1 MKAMKKILPILII
14 TVMIFFAAI
23 DNQEQKIESGILKVH
38 FIDVGQAD
46 SILIQN
52 NEQAMLIDAGNNSDS
67 DAVVSYIKAQ
77 NIKRLDYVVG
87 THPHE
92 DHIGGLDSVIKSFDI
107 GIVYMPKVMNTT
119 KTFLDVL
126 SAVKEKGLKVT
137 APKPNVSFE
146 LGGDAICTIIAPN
159 GSSYGSL
166 NDYSIVIKVTHEEN
180 SFLFTGDAEE
190 ISEKEM
196 IEKGFSLVANVL
208 KIAHHGSNSSTI
220 QEFLDQV
227 NPKYAIISVGEGNKY
242 GHPDKIVMDRLKDRG
257 TIVYR
262 TDKNGTIVATSD
274 GKIIT
279 FTTNRGSYSK

>member
-166 NDYSIVIKVTHEEN
+166 NDYSIVIKLTHGEN

-190 ISEKEM
+190 ISEKEA

-242 GHPDKIVMDRLKDRG
+242 GHPDKKVMDRLKDRG